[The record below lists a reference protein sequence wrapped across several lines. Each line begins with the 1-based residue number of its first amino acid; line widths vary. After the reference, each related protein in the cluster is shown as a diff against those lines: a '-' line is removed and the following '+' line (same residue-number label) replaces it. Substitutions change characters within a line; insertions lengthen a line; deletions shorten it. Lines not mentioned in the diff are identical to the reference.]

1 VRWSGSR
8 VGCSGCCGKP
18 CRVTEARMR
27 HRPGSG
33 RRAVGLLAGA
43 RLVSV
48 AGSQAAQ
55 VALVYT
61 IYQRTRSSAWVS
73 AALFALVA
81 VTGLL
86 GPVSGWIGDR
96 FDRRRVMIAS
106 ELAAGVVWVG
116 LLAADAPWLLV
127 ALALAATAAG
137 APFRAA
143 SAATIPNLVDDDDLT
158 WANGIV
164 AGSFNAAL
172 VVGPLVGGALVA
184 ASGAD
189 AVFMVNAGS
198 YLASAALLTR
208 LPANRG
214 GDHGMHL
221 AVTGIMAGFRIVA
234 HDRWLRRLV
243 AVTALSFAAFGVT
256 LVADLPLAD
265 HFDAGSA
272 GYGLL
277 TTLWGLGAVAGS
289 WAAARWLRPSGE
301 ALALALG
308 TTAMAV
314 SLGSIAAMPAFAPI
328 VLVGT
333 IGGIGSGYAF
343 TPWFTMV
350 QRLTEDLH
358 RGRVFAAAEACEQGA
373 FVAGMLVAGW
383 IVDAIGPRPT
393 YLVPG
398 LLLTL
403 GATIAARIW
412 RSIPASVA
420 VPTAQPP
427 GAVAAEPA
435 VGRQPEPPPGVQA
448 PPKSPDRPRGTP

>member
-1 VRWSGSR
+1 VRRRRALRWR
-8 VGCSGCCGKP
+8 ANR
-18 CRVTEARMR
+18 CRVTEVSRR
-27 HRPGSG
+27 HGRGSG
-33 RRAVGLLAGA
+33 RRGIRLLAGA

-61 IYQRTRSSAWVS
+61 IYQRTGSSAWVS

-96 FDRRRVMIAS
+96 FDRRRVMITS
-106 ELAAGVVWVG
+106 ELAAGVGWVG
-116 LLAADAPWLLV
+116 VLAVDAPWLLV
-127 ALALAATAAG
+127 ALVLAATAAG

-143 SAATIPNLVDDDDLT
+143 SAATIPSLVDDEDLT
-158 WANGIV
+158 WANGVV

-184 ASGAD
+184 ASGSD

-198 YLASAALLTR
+198 YVASAALLGR
-208 LPANRG
+208 LPAARP
-214 GDHGMHL
+214 GDRRMHL
-221 AVTGIMAGFRIVA
+221 AVTGIMVGFRVVA
-234 HDRWLRRLV
+234 RDRLLGRLV

-265 HFDAGSA
+265 HFDAGSV

-301 ALALALG
+301 GLGLALG
-308 TTAMAV
+308 TAAMAV

-333 IGGIGSGYAF
+333 IGGLGSGYAF

-350 QRLTEDLH
+350 QRLTEDVH
-358 RGRVFAAAEACEQGA
+358 RSRVFAAAEACEQGA
-373 FVAGMLVAGW
+373 FVAGMLAAGW
-383 IVDAIGPRPT
+383 MVDAVGPRST

-398 LLLTL
+398 VLLAL
-403 GATIAARIW
+403 GAAIADRIR
-412 RSIPASVA
+412 RSIPAPVA
-420 VPTAQPP
+420 VPPARPQ

-435 VGRQPEPPPGVQA
+435 VGRHPEPPPGVA
-448 PPKSPDRPRGTP
+448 PPPVTTHRPRRTR

>member
-1 VRWSGSR
+1 
-8 VGCSGCCGKP
+8 
-18 CRVTEARMR
+18 M
-27 HRPGSG
+27 
-33 RRAVGLLAGA
+33 LAGA

-55 VALVYT
+55 VALAYT

-73 AALFALVA
+73 AALFASLA

-106 ELAAGVVWVG
+106 ELAAGAGWVG
-116 LLAADAPWLLV
+116 LLAVDAPWLLV
-127 ALALAATAAG
+127 VLALAATAAG

-143 SAATIPNLVDDDDLT
+143 SAATIPNLVDDEDLT

-164 AGSFNAAL
+164 AGSVNGAL
-172 VVGPLVGGALVA
+172 VVGPLAGGALVA

-189 AVFMVNAGS
+189 AVFMVNAAS
-198 YLASAALLTR
+198 FLASAALLGR
-208 LPANRG
+208 LPAERTG
-214 GDHGMHL
+214 HRRMHL
-221 AVTGIMAGFRIVA
+221 PVTGILVGFRVVA
-234 HDRWLRRLV
+234 HHRTLGPLV

-265 HFDAGSA
+265 HFDAGSV

-277 TTLWGLGAVAGS
+277 TALWGLGAVAGS
-289 WAAARWLRPSGE
+289 WAAARWLRSSTE
-301 ALALALG
+301 AMGLTLG
-308 TTAMAV
+308 TAAMAV
-314 SLGSIAAMPAFAPI
+314 SLGSIAAIPAFAPI

-350 QRLTEDLH
+350 QRLTEDVH
-358 RGRVFAAAEACEQGA
+358 RSRVFAAAEACEQGA
-373 FVAGMLVAGW
+373 FVAGMLAAGW
-383 IVDAIGPRPT
+383 IVEAVGPRAT

-398 LLLTL
+398 MLLAL
-403 GATIAARIW
+403 GAAVAARIW
-412 RSIPASVA
+412 RSASTTPAPLA
-420 VPTAQPP
+420 ARPP
-427 GAVAAEPA
+427 GAATAEPA
-435 VGRQPEPPPGVQA
+435 VGRQPEPPPGVE
-448 PPKSPDRPRGTP
+448 PSPVSTDHPRGMS

>member
-1 VRWSGSR
+1 M
-8 VGCSGCCGKP
+8 
-18 CRVTEARMR
+18 TEASMR
-27 HRPGSG
+27 HQPGSG

-86 GPVSGWIGDR
+86 GPLSGWIGDR
-96 FDRRRVMIAS
+96 FDRRRVMITS

-116 LLAADAPWLLV
+116 LLAVDAPWLLV

-143 SAATIPNLVDDDDLT
+143 SAATIPNIVDDDDLT

-172 VVGPLVGGALVA
+172 VVGPLIGGALVA
-184 ASGAD
+184 ASGSD

-198 YLASAALLTR
+198 YVASAALLTR
-208 LPANRG
+208 LPADRAGDRG
-214 GDHGMHL
+214 THL
-221 AVTGIMAGFRIVA
+221 PVTGIMVGFRVVA
-234 HDRWLRRLV
+234 HDRSLRRLV

-265 HFDAGSA
+265 HFDAGSV

-277 TTLWGLGAVAGS
+277 TALWGLGAVAGS

-301 ALALALG
+301 ALGLALG
-308 TTAMAV
+308 TAAMAV
-314 SLGSIAAMPAFAPI
+314 SLGSIAAMPAFASI

-350 QRLTEDLH
+350 QRQTEDVH

-373 FVAGMLVAGW
+373 FVVGMLVAGW
-383 IVDAIGPRPT
+383 IVDAVGPRPT

-398 LLLTL
+398 MLLAL
-403 GATIAARIW
+403 GAAIAARIW

-420 VPTAQPP
+420 VPAARPP
-427 GAVAAEPA
+427 SAVAAERP
-435 VGRQPEPPPGVQA
+435 VGRQPEPPPGVQ
-448 PPKSPDRPRGTP
+448 PSPVPPDRPRSTP

>member
-1 VRWSGSR
+1 VAASSPFL
-8 VGCSGCCGKP
+8 CGLRFWPALAGNP
-18 CRVTEARMR
+18 CRVSEVTTRDK
-27 HRPGSG
+27 PGSG
-33 RRAVGLLAGA
+33 RRGVRLLAGA

-55 VALVYT
+55 VALVFT
-61 IYQRTRSSAWVS
+61 IYQRTHSSAWVS

-106 ELAAGVVWVG
+106 ELAAGALWVG
-116 LLAADAPWLLV
+116 LLAVDAPWLLV

-143 SAATIPNLVDDDDLT
+143 SAATIPSLVDDEDLT
-158 WANGIV
+158 WANGVV

-172 VVGPLVGGALVA
+172 VVGPLLGGALVA
-184 ASGAD
+184 ASGPD
-189 AVFMVNAGS
+189 AVFMVNAAS
-198 YLASAALLTR
+198 YVASAALLAR
-208 LPANRG
+208 LPAARAA
-214 GDHGMHL
+214 DRQMHL
-221 AVTGIMAGFRIVA
+221 AVTGMMVGFRIVA
-234 HDRWLRRLV
+234 HHRLLRRLV
-243 AVTALSFAAFGVT
+243 AVTAVSFAAFGVT

-265 HFDAGSA
+265 HFDAGSV

-277 TTLWGLGAVAGS
+277 TALWGLGAVAGS
-289 WAAARWLRPSGE
+289 WAATRWLRPSGE
-301 ALALALG
+301 AVGLALG
-308 TTAMAV
+308 TAAMAV
-314 SLGSIAAMPAFAPI
+314 SLGSIAVMPAFAPI

-350 QRLTEDLH
+350 QRLTEDVH
-358 RGRVFAAAEACEQGA
+358 RSRVFAAAEACEQGA

-383 IVDAIGPRPT
+383 IVDAVGPRAT

-398 LLLTL
+398 ALLAL
-403 GATIAARIW
+403 GTAIAARIW
-412 RSIPASVA
+412 RSIPTSVA
-420 VPTAQPP
+420 APAARPP
-427 GAVAAEPA
+427 GAAAAEPA
-435 VGRQPEPPPGVQA
+435 VGRQPEPPPGVE
-448 PPKSPDRPRGTP
+448 PYPDGGT

>member
-1 VRWSGSR
+1 
-8 VGCSGCCGKP
+8 
-18 CRVTEARMR
+18 M
-27 HRPGSG
+27 
-33 RRAVGLLAGA
+33 LAGA

-55 VALVYT
+55 VALVFT
-61 IYQRTRSSAWVS
+61 IYQRTQSAAWVS

-96 FDRRRVMIAS
+96 FDRRRVMITS
-106 ELAAGVVWVG
+106 ELAAGVGWVG
-116 LLAADAPWLLV
+116 LLAVDAPWLLV

-143 SAATIPNLVDDDDLT
+143 SAATIPSLVDEEDLT

-172 VVGPLVGGALVA
+172 VVGPLLGGALVA
-184 ASGAD
+184 ASGPD
-189 AVFMVNAGS
+189 AVFVVNAGS
-198 YLASAALLTR
+198 YVASAALLAR
-208 LPANRG
+208 LPAERA
-214 GDHGMHL
+214 GDRQMHL
-221 AVTGIMAGFRIVA
+221 AVTGMMVGFRVVA
-234 HDRWLRRLV
+234 HRRLLRRLV
-243 AVTALSFAAFGVT
+243 AVTAVSFAAFGVT

-265 HFDAGSA
+265 HFDAGSV

-277 TTLWGLGAVAGS
+277 TALWGLGAVAGS

-301 ALALALG
+301 AVGLTLG
-308 TTAMAV
+308 TAAMAV
-314 SLGSIAAMPAFAPI
+314 SLGSIAVMPAFAPI

-350 QRLTEDLH
+350 QRLTEDVH
-358 RGRVFAAAEACEQGA
+358 RSRVFAAAEACEQGA
-373 FVAGMLVAGW
+373 FVAGMLLAGW
-383 IVDAIGPRPT
+383 MVDAVGPRAT

-398 LLLTL
+398 VLLGL
-403 GATIAARIW
+403 GTAVTARVW
-412 RSIPASVA
+412 RSIPTSVA
-420 VPTAQPP
+420 APAARPP
-427 GAVAAEPA
+427 GASAAEPA
-435 VGRQPEPPPGVQA
+435 VSADSHAANSTPLWGQA
-448 PPKSPDRPRGTP
+448 